1 LKNDFSDMTINI
13 WDVGK
18 ENPLVNRMEHHT
30 EFVVGL
36 DWNMFIEGQIG
47 SASWDETVTLFD
59 MRDNLKPLP
68 PPR

>member
-1 LKNDFSDMTINI
+1 M
-13 WDVGK
+13 K

-36 DWNMFIEGQIG
+36 DWNMFIEGQLG

-59 MRDNLKPLP
+59 MRDNLKSIP
-68 PPR
+68 PQR